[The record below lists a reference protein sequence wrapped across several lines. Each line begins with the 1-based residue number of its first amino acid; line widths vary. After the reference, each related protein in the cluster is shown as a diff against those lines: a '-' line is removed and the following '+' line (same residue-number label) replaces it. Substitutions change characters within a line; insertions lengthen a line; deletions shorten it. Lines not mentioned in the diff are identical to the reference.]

1 MAIREGAW
9 DCPACGRE
17 RIPGPQK
24 YCGSC
29 GSPRGED
36 IKFYLPDDARV
47 IEDAAEQARAQSGPD
62 WSCQFCGGDNP
73 GFNEFCSGCGSP
85 KDPSKA
91 RAQVVHP
98 EKKPE
103 PVARPPAK
111 GGGCL
116 KACLIAF
123 VVMLVLIVGPCVFL
137 TGTSDS
143 QATITAKHWQRSI
156 QVEKLVNETDT
167 DWQNDVPPGAKVL
180 KSTRKLRETR
190 QVQTGSTTKTRTV
203 TKQVQT
209 GTRKVKTGTKDLGN
223 GYFEDIYTEEPVY
236 EDQQVKESYEEP
248 TYRDE
253 PVYDNEVT
261 YQIDRWKS
269 QSKAEASGSDDN
281 PRWPEVATDRTTRE
295 GPRTEAYSLSL
306 KANGKD
312 YTYEPKS
319 ETEYK
324 SYKVDQTVTASI
336 NRMGTVTE
344 LKP

>member
-1 MAIREGAW
+1 
-9 DCPACGRE
+9 
-17 RIPGPQK
+17 
-24 YCGSC
+24 
-29 GSPRGED
+29 
-36 IKFYLPDDARV
+36 
-47 IEDAAEQARAQSGPD
+47 
-62 WSCQFCGGDNP
+62 CQFCGGDNP

-91 RAQVVHP
+91 RAQVVQS

-123 VVMLVLIVGPCVFL
+123 VVMLVLIVGPCMFL

-223 GYFEDIYTEEPVY
+223 GYFEDIYKEEPVY

-269 QSKAEASGSDDN
+269 QSKAEASGSDDS

-306 KANGKD
+306 KAGGKD

-319 ETEYK
+319 EVEYQ
-324 SYKVDQTVTASI
+324 SYKVNQTVTATI